1 METVRRQIEVT
12 RQARKEIK
20 AAFKC
25 SDMALWRALTF
36 WNDTD
41 MSLRIRKLAM
51 AKGGILLC
59 LSPAEETIHDHEG
72 CMRQYFG
79 NGAMI
84 EADTKTGTAQVFD
97 KNGTVRRTIESCTIM
112 QLTELQEFANQ
123 LS

>member
-1 METVRRQIEVT
+1 MDTVRRQIEVT
-12 RQARKEIK
+12 RQVRKEIK

-25 SDMALWRALTF
+25 SDMAMWRALTF

-41 MSLRIRKLAM
+41 MSRRIRRLAF

-59 LSPAEETIHDHEG
+59 LTPAVETLHDHEG

-79 NGAMI
+79 NGAML
-84 EADTKTGTAQVFD
+84 EADKNTGMVQVFD
-97 KNGTVRRTIESCTIM
+97 KDGKVRRTVEGCTLM